1 MVPFISVALNAMCSF
16 SVPIYLLEASILF
29 NIVKGLLILIFFPKN
44 QLNVL
49 SILFWF
55 SIYLLFYYSHSFANF
70 KLVFILTHCYDKL
83 GFFQV
88 ILLFK

>member
-1 MVPFISVALNAMCSF
+1 MVPFISVALNAVCSF

-49 SILFWF
+49 SILF
-55 SIYLLFYYSHSFANF
+55 
-70 KLVFILTHCYDKL
+70 
-83 GFFQV
+83 
-88 ILLFK
+88 